1 MSVTTLTE
9 EITVTSRTSPEEA
22 VRQAVARATSAMP
35 DVESVEVKQ
44 VEVLLENSS
53 VVGYR
58 VSLEI
63 TQSLD
68 PETVGERGEPAG
80 GSGQLS
86 SHGEESQLELVRQRV
101 LLEDLS
107 QEDIDKSDRF
117 LTITPSKRG
126 SGSSDV
132 SVNHDRYLFED

>member
-22 VRQAVARATSAMP
+22 VRQAVARATSALP
-35 DVESVEVKQ
+35 DVESVAVKQ
-44 VEVLLENSS
+44 VEVLRENSS

-58 VSLEI
+58 VMLEI

-68 PETVGERGEPAG
+68 PETVGERAEPAG
-80 GSGQLS
+80 GPRQLS
-86 SHGEESQLELVRQRV
+86 SYGEESQLEFVRQRV

-126 SGSSDV
+126 SDSSDV

>member
-1 MSVTTLTE
+1 MSITTLTE

-35 DVESVEVKQ
+35 NVENVEVKR
-44 VEVLLENSS
+44 VEALLENMN

-58 VSLEI
+58 VWVDV
-63 TQSLD
+63 THRLD
-68 PETVGERGEPAG
+68 PEAVGERAEPAG
-80 GSGQLS
+80 GPGQLS
-86 SHGEESQLELVRQRV
+86 SPGEESQLELVRQRV

-132 SVNHDRYLFED
+132 SVNHDRHLFED